1 MSDEHMILTIE
12 RMQIELRRAME
23 DIQILTSELQ
33 KRMTISLSPVVP
45 VAPVV
50 HVAPVV
56 PVAPVIPVAP
66 VVHVSPVAEVTSVAE
81 VTAVAEMTPIE
92 GLKKSRKVIKIKLKK
107 QPPLEVIEPKKKITG
122 LAPWNAYVSMVR
134 MMMKNDSETEKV
146 DEKDIRLKAKSMKD
160 NDPEGYKTFCTE
172 WLSIHADN

>member
-33 KRMTISLSPVVP
+33 KRMTISLSPVV
-45 VAPVV
+45 
-50 HVAPVV
+50 
-56 PVAPVIPVAP
+56 PVAP